1 MPPKRDPPP
10 TAGSAAVAASSSPSD
25 SEDSS
30 GDDNSLVWQDDID
43 WQHYAPTRGLSP
55 CLCVRS
61 RILASIA
68 ATRMVT
74 QQQRRD
80 CWTAVG
86 DFPLDRKR
94 VLDAMGADETA
105 PRKSTRHAVKNA
117 AEEIR
122 DLAFASSESDGA
134 LLRKVSKIAATALCT
149 SKIAAIGLAK
159 VYATKDGHKQRRA
172 NCVTQQG
179 CLDLFVS
186 SLSD

>member
-1 MPPKRDPPP
+1 MPPKRSHSDPPPP
-10 TAGSAAVAASSSPSD
+10 TAGSAAVASSSPSD

-30 GDDNSLVWQDDID
+30 GDDDSLVWQDDID

-61 RILASIA
+61 RILVSMA

-105 PRKSTRHAVKNA
+105 TRKSSRHAVRNA
-117 AEEIR
+117 ADEIR
-122 DLAFASSESDGA
+122 DLAFMSSESDGG
-134 LLRKVSKIAATALCT
+134 LLRKVSKIAAAALCT

-159 VYATKDGHKQRRA
+159 VNATMGGPKQRKA
-172 NCVTQQG
+172 NCLTQQG
-179 CLDLFVS
+179 
-186 SLSD
+186 